1 MEKLKEAL
9 KVLDSIDPKDDL
21 EHIKEKALKAYDLS
35 SRCLDAVI
43 LLSRLERSYLSRV
56 KLLEEALEKED
67 LSVYTLPLDDSF
79 LSRQFLRF
87 LKELLDLYLA
97 YNDLVKARKL
107 VSYIITIKRENIYHI
122 KEDALILS
130 VYFNDEI
137 TYQKLSKEE
146 LDPFVKALA
155 AYIHDLENGC
165 DFKDEL
171 TKLID
176 VYDLRTLLLKEEE
189 GDSDPLRHTL
199 ARYAFLINRSYLTI
213 RLLLGEEDA

>member
-9 KVLDSIDPKDDL
+9 EVLDSIDPKDDL

-56 KLLEEALEKED
+56 KLLEDALNKED
-67 LSVYTLPLDDSF
+67 LSVYSLPLNDSF

-107 VSYIITIKRENIYHI
+107 SSYIINIKRENVYHI

-130 VYFNDEI
+130 VYFNDEKA
-137 TYQKLSKEE
+137 YQKLSKEE
-146 LDPFVKALA
+146 LDPFVKTLA
-155 AYIHDLENGC
+155 TYIHDLENGC
-165 DFKDEL
+165 DFKNEL
-171 TKLID
+171 AKLID
-176 VYDLRTLLLKEEE
+176 TYDLRTLLLKEEKV
-189 GDSDPLRHTL
+189 DSDPLRRIL